1 MHRGIIIHR
10 PIILSGL
17 CFVVHFL
24 VKSKAI
30 CIIYKTPSDTVILTV
45 LNLPNKI
52 GTIQDWDPLKAN

>member
-1 MHRGIIIHR
+1 M
-10 PIILSGL
+10 
-17 CFVVHFL
+17 VHFL